1 MITGDVETISVLA
14 TGGAWHDDQ
23 RDCVSGSG
31 PYCESAYV
39 HDGEAYV
46 TCLFPL
52 ALAQF
57 CELKPDQ
64 WQACVTDEA
73 AETHY
78 YRSLEAELQ
87 VQAVRIPWGK
97 DSEELWQIFDRV
109 VEAINPREQ
118 VVFDIT
124 HGFLSCDC
132 PAGRSLPQARQG
144 D

>member
-1 MITGDVETISVLA
+1 M
-14 TGGAWHDDQ
+14 
-23 RDCVSGSG
+23 
-31 PYCESAYV
+31 
-39 HDGEAYV
+39 

-64 WQACVTDEA
+64 WLACVTDEA

-87 VQAVRIPWGK
+87 VQPVRIPWGK

-124 HGFLSCDC
+124 HGFRSFPVIVLLAAAYLK
-132 PAGRSLPQARQG
+132 PAKGIDLQG
-144 D
+144 IFYAAAGAGG